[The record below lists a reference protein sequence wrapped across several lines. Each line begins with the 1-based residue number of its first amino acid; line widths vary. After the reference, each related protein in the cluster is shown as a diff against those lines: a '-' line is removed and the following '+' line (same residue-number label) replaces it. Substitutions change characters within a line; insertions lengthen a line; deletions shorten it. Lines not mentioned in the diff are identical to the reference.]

1 MGKSIRS
8 KIKKRL
14 RTAKRQ
20 RVDAMV
26 LTPQLKEHH
35 ESLKRVM
42 EGRSVTLKTPKNA
55 FKYPETDGAA
65 FPQHE
70 IIKPIDFRS
79 DRLPAA
85 GYAFR
90 GNRRKY
96 EGEELEY
103 MQQMQKHAHPKMEVL
118 AGGGAILAKTGK
130 RVTKRDAAIAATAA
144 VNPEAAA
151 IAAASNSTAEPEEAD
166 DAMESDDDA
175 DVPLLDVIVEPAN
188 AVDHTRRPIVK
199 ATKPAE
205 GRKRANSALKSKR
218 SKA

>member
-20 RVDAMV
+20 RVDAMI
-26 LTPQLKEHH
+26 LTPKLKEHNAN
-35 ESLKRVM
+35 LQKVA
-42 EGRSVTLKTPKNA
+42 EGRAVTLKTPKNA
-55 FKYPETDGAA
+55 FKYPEDDGAA
-65 FPQHE
+65 FPQHTVM
-70 IIKPIDFRS
+70 KPVDMRS

-103 MQQMQKHAHPKMEVL
+103 MKNMQKHAHPKMQVL

-130 RVTKRDAAIAATAA
+130 RVTKREAEIAATAA
-144 VNPEAAA
+144 VNPEAAKMA
-151 IAAASNSTAEPEEAD
+151 EEA
-166 DAMESDDDA
+166 APAAEESSDDDMDGGE
-175 DVPLLDVIVEPAN
+175 DVPLLEVIEEVVPTDA
-188 AVDHTRRPIVK
+188 ADHTRRPVVK
-199 ATKPAE
+199 ATNKA
-205 GRKRANSALKSKR
+205 GRKRSNQATKSKR
-218 SKA
+218 PKA

>member
-35 ESLKRVM
+35 ESLKKVM
-42 EGRSVTLKTPKNA
+42 EGRAVTLKTPKNA
-55 FKYPETDGAA
+55 FKHPNDDGAA

-70 IIKPIDFRS
+70 IMKPIDMRS

-103 MQQMQKHAHPKMEVL
+103 MKSMQKHAHPKMEVL

-130 RVTKRDAAIAATAA
+130 RVSKREAEIAATAA

-151 IAAASNSTAEPEEAD
+151 LAAASSSTADPEED
-166 DAMESDDDA
+166 DAMESDDDGE
-175 DVPLLDVIVEPAN
+175 VPLLDVIEEPAN
-188 AVDHTRRPIVK
+188 AADHTRRPVVK
-199 ATKPAE
+199 ASKPAG
-205 GRKRANSALKSKR
+205 GRKRSNTALKSKR
-218 SKA
+218 PKA